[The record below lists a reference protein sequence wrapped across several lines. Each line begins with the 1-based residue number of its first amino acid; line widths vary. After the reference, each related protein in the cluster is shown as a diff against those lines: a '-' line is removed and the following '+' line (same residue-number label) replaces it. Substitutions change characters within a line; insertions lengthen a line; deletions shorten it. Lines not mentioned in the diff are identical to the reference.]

1 MNLSDVTNDATG
13 RAWLNRQWTRPEFVE
28 ERIEEAQWE
37 ALAILLANPSWA
49 KGIPA
54 CLFASDMN
62 PEFIL
67 VFRRVASTGLGGEAL
82 LETLCGSCLVTDAE
96 LLCIWDMLG
105 YAFSSYANSRLRLAD
120 CLSRLRKIIA
130 WQYRQERA
138 KVQKAV
144 AA

>member
-1 MNLSDVTNDATG
+1 MNLASVIDDATG
-13 RAWLNRQWTRPEFVE
+13 RAWCNAQWARQEWAE

-37 ALAILLANPSWA
+37 ALAVLLANPAWA

-54 CLFASDMN
+54 SLFASDMS

-67 VFRRVASTGLGGEAL
+67 VFRRVASTGLGGEEL
-82 LETLCGSCLVTDAE
+82 LESLCRSHLVTDDE

-105 YAFSSYANSRLRLAD
+105 YAFASYANAGLRLAD
-120 CLSRLRKIIA
+120 ALSRLRKIIA

-138 KVQKAV
+138 KAV
-144 AA
+144 AQ